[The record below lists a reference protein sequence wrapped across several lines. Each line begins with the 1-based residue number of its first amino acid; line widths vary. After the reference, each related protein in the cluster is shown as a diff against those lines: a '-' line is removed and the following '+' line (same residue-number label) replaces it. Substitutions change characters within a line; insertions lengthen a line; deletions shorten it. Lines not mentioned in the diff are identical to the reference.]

1 MHIVC
6 SEPRLH
12 QRDANLAGAAET
24 SPEPICTSLLINLCL
39 LCIQNFSLL
48 PTSCDRPYSV
58 TRARCV
64 GDTKKA
70 KIRTSY
76 RNTQACSSPR
86 QQVALETHGFQVPF
100 PSIFLWPHAM
110 CSLPGLCALSINHS
124 NSYLAYPGSQS
135 TGEIVLYDGNS
146 LVSSQRSL
154 VYQPACPGQL
164 VNRLDKKGL
173 SRWGKRFEGAL
184 WPQRLGEGK
193 ERASVLKLTVNIS
206 QRLCEAGARMRQNI
220 CPQWN
225 R

>member
-1 MHIVC
+1 MGDN
-6 SEPRLH
+6 RK
-12 QRDANLAGAAET
+12 
-24 SPEPICTSLLINLCL
+24 
-39 LCIQNFSLL
+39 
-48 PTSCDRPYSV
+48 
-58 TRARCV
+58 AR
-64 GDTKKA
+64 
-70 KIRTSY
+70 IRTSF
-76 RNTQACSSPR
+76 RNTQACSSPY

-100 PSIFLWPHAM
+100 PTMPLWPHAV

-164 VNRLDKKGL
+164 VNRLNKKVLLRRGE
-173 SRWGKRFEGAL
+173 WYGGAL
-184 WPQRLGEGK
+184 WPQQLGEGK

-206 QRLCEAGARMRQNI
+206 QRLCEAGARTRQNT

-225 R
+225 W